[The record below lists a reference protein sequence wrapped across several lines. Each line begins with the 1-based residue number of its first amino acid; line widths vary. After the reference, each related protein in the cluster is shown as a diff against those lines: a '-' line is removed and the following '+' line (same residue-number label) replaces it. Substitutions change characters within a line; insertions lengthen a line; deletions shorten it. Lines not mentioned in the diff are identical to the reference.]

1 MLRRMMSLFLK
12 SLVLRVYVGLHK
24 DSSLMGVFPL
34 LTPDTP
40 QVSMLNMI
48 LTQVRQSPES
58 FDPLVVHGIDE
69 HGSSSLSRSLKHVT
83 YPPPFKS
90 SLTLGHVLETSFP
103 PPTENVPIINQ
114 LPKWG
119 KKKIRRRKQR
129 LGGRS
134 PASGHHVGAHPQDF
148 VMQVG
153 GKTPLERHASRSDPQ
168 LGSVPIIIDPGGS
181 RWPPTYSNWLKIGF
195 WKLTIVS
202 SFLVPELLG
211 PF

>member
-1 MLRRMMSLFLK
+1 MLHFLGQ
-12 SLVLRVYVGLHK
+12 SSIESVGVGILK

-34 LTPDTP
+34 PTPTIM

-58 FDPLVVHGIDE
+58 FDPLVVPGIDE

-83 YPPPFKS
+83 YPPPFKL

-103 PPTENVPIINQ
+103 PPTKNVPIINQ

-134 PASGHHVGAHPQDF
+134 PASGHHVGAHPQAF

-168 LGSVPIIIDPGGS
+168 LGFVPIIIDPGGS

-195 WKLTIVS
+195 WKLTIFS
-202 SFLVPELLG
+202 SFSGPKILG